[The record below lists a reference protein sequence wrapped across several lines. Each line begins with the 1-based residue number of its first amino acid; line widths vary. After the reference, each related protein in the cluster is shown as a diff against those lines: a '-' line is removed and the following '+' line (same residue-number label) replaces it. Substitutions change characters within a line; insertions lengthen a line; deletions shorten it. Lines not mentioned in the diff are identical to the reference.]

1 MDLCRIIFSPSHFVR
16 RKLVGPSVF
25 CLKMPPGYPFV
36 LQFVSIRRPQ
46 RPQRNKRIYDKRQ
59 NNCRLVLKSFM
70 YNCNLTKI
78 HVTVIAIE
86 YLEHKQINS
95 IVLALPCLQLQQT
108 RTKLYTL
115 FMTEREETISC
126 PAAHPRTGHIRET
139 GSYRSG
145 GLFSAGDPCRSS
157 PCNGG
162 KCIATERGDGYKCA
176 CPEGFYGENCEKG
189 KYRKLPVISHSPPPV
204 ISPCTCQQQQKIDPI
219 LSHPDISPPLTSIY

>member
-1 MDLCRIIFSPSHFVR
+1 MNPLTQVVVHNLSFYNKSKEKKVPYVNARNFFLAHCMCVVFFFRTVDLCRIIFSPSHFVR

-46 RPQRNKRIYDKRQ
+46 RPQRYKRIYDKRQ

-95 IVLALPCLQLQQT
+95 IVLAIPCLQLRQT

-126 PAAHPRTGHIRET
+126 PAAHNNNNI
-139 GSYRSG
+139 
-145 GLFSAGDPCRSS
+145 
-157 PCNGG
+157 
-162 KCIATERGDGYKCA
+162 
-176 CPEGFYGENCEKG
+176 
-189 KYRKLPVISHSPPPV
+189 
-204 ISPCTCQQQQKIDPI
+204 
-219 LSHPDISPPLTSIY
+219 